1 MNHSPWRN
9 PRVISTLLLVFLC
22 GSAAGALGY
31 KIANASAAASA
42 PALAWKANGREVTVQ
57 RFKQE
62 LKLND
67 KQTAELELVL
77 DDFMK
82 YYQTKQA
89 EMDEV
94 RADGKE
100 RILAVLDDGQKEK
113 FNQLMGELQKQQI
126 K

>member
-1 MNHSPWRN
+1 MDSSWRN
-9 PRVISTLLLVFLC
+9 SRVLLTLLLVFLC
-22 GSAAGALGY
+22 GGASGALWV
-31 KIANASAAASA
+31 KKMSVVSANSPA
-42 PALAWKANGREVTVQ
+42 PAWNQTGREMTVQ
-57 RFKQE
+57 RFRKE

-82 YYQTKQA
+82 YYQTLQGQ
-89 EMDEV
+89 MDEV
-94 RADGKE
+94 RANGKE
-100 RILAVLDDGQKEK
+100 RILNVLDDSQKEK